1 MHAQFGAARQW
12 AGAQERRC
20 FLLCCSAA
28 PRASM
33 SLRQCTEFYRRR
45 RHGFPDFWGLRLT
58 LSLGKVLLI
67 EGVDID
73 ELAAQLTAQ
82 LASGNPQLTAGSPH
96 DRCCTVKR
104 RGARAQ
110 QS

>member
-12 AGAQERRC
+12 AGAQEQRY

-33 SLRQCTEFYRRR
+33 SLRQCTDFYRRR

-82 LASGNPQLTAGSPH
+82 LASGNPQLTEGRVPMIVAG
-96 DRCCTVKR
+96 
-104 RGARAQ
+104 Q
-110 QS
+110 